1 MSIVEIPLQALSP
14 EALIGVIDAF
24 ILREGTDYGDR
35 VYTLDEK
42 RDRVRRLLESK
53 QGADSI
59 SPGKRVYRHCADL
72 IFFVAFASGRLSGKV
87 RFCALT
93 YPFAVRFSASIRAAW
108 GLTMGIEGLHFIF
121 EDEH

>member
-42 RDRVRRLLESK
+42 RDRVRRLLESNK
-53 QGADSI
+53 AQIQFHSESEFIDIA
-59 SPGKRVYRHCADL
+59 L
-72 IFFVAFASGRLSGKV
+72 I
-87 RFCALT
+87 
-93 YPFAVRFSASIRAAW
+93 
-108 GLTMGIEGLHFIF
+108 
-121 EDEH
+121 